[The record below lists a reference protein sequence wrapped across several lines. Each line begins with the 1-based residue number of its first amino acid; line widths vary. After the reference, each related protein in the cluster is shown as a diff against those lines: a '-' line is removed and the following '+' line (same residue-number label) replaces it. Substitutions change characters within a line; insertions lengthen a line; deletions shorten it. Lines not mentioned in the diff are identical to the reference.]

1 MDLRTEILEALIA
14 GERACDIQKKHGL
27 TNVQYYQ
34 QIRAGKRT
42 KSKINVAKHI
52 AKYLD
57 EQGRDPIEIQSK
69 KLRHNVAEI
78 MGVRLNGDDEPN
90 PDNRPSNPLTD
101 EIQEDLQ
108 MFSIL
113 ASRLLRT
120 EDIPEEVYKAV
131 DTAQTRIWQW
141 QWAVKGA

>member
-14 GERACDIQKKHGL
+14 GERACDIQEAHNL

-34 QIRAGKRT
+34 LIRNGK
-42 KSKINVAKHI
+42 KGKVNVPKHL
-52 AKYLD
+52 AAYLN

-69 KLRHNVAEI
+69 SLRHNVAEI

>member
-1 MDLRTEILEALIA
+1 MDLRTEILEALIV
-14 GERACDIQKKHGL
+14 GERACDIQEAHNL

-34 QIRAGKRT
+34 LIRNGK
-42 KSKINVAKHI
+42 KGKVNVAKHL
-52 AKYLD
+52 AAYLN

-69 KLRHNVAEI
+69 SLRHNVAEI